1 MFVFEDCS
9 LTFLYIF
16 LGENDGIK
24 VMNMWIQL
32 GGSTTH
38 QQPLVYEFNQI
49 PSSIHEAKEQA
60 GFQSSEN
67 VVYRGSSPVILIIYI
82 RADLLC

>member
-9 LTFLYIF
+9 LSFLYIF

-24 VMNMWIQL
+24 VMKMLKQL

-38 QQPLVYEFNQI
+38 QQPPVYEFNQI
-49 PSSIHEAKEQA
+49 PRAFMKPNNRRVK
-60 GFQSSEN
+60 SSEN

-82 RADLLC
+82 RADPLC